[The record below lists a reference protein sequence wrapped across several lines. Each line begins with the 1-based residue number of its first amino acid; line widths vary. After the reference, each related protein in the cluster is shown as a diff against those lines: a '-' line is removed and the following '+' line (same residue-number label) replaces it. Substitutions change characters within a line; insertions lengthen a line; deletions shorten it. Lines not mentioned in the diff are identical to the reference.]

1 MTWDVLGLGA
11 VAVDDLVYVP
21 HYPAPDTKVLVQ
33 DEQRQGGGLTG
44 TALVAAARL
53 GAKTAYFGVLGT
65 DNLSCHTISEL
76 EREGVDCT
84 PVLIRAGAGPVHST
98 IIVDTSNGQ
107 RTILHSH
114 AHVQQ
119 RGPHEVGEEI
129 IARCKVLF
137 VDYTVSSSA
146 SRACQV
152 ARQLGIPTMGD
163 LEGTITPETIELAGL
178 LDHLII
184 NLAYASRLSGR
195 NDPEEVIRA
204 LDTDGRTCVVVT
216 DGARGG
222 WWRANHGPVHHY
234 SAYTVPVVDTT
245 GCGDVFHGVYA
256 AGLVRGESLPRCMQL
271 ASAAAAL
278 KATRAGGRAGCPR
291 WDELERFLVDHSYND
306 PVA

>member
-65 DNLSCHTISEL
+65 DALSRYTITEL

-84 PVLIRAGAGPVHST
+84 PVLIRPGAGPVHST

-114 AHVQQ
+114 AYVQQ
-119 RGPHEVGEEI
+119 RGPHEVGEEFI
-129 IARCKVLF
+129 SCCKVLLM
-137 VDYTVSSSA
+137 DYTVCASA
-146 SRACQV
+146 SRACQI
-152 ARQLGIPTMGD
+152 ARQLSIPTVGD
-163 LEGTITPETIELAGL
+163 LEGTISPETIELASL

-195 NDPEEVIRA
+195 NDPEEIVRV
-204 LDTDGRTCVVVT
+204 LDTDRRTCVVVT

-222 WWRANHGPVHHY
+222 WWRAHHGPVQHY
-234 SAYTVPVVDTT
+234 AVYTVPVVDTT

-256 AGLVRGESLPRCMQL
+256 ACLARGESLPRILQL
-271 ASAAAAL
+271 ASAAAAI
-278 KATRAGGRAGCPR
+278 KATRTGGRTGCPT
-291 WDELERFLVDHSYND
+291 WIELMRFLTEYSPSNLVS
-306 PVA
+306 